1 MDQVNTKATF
11 AQDDLFERKRYM
23 DVCMKLIENH
33 PQDRG
38 ACTIAVDAP
47 WGVGKST
54 FLWMWIN
61 ELMKAQNDKS
71 TDGHTLAF
79 YYNAWE
85 SDFSDSAL
93 APLLYAI
100 CAHADKERNNDW
112 LLPEDD
118 SFLTDL
124 VSSSIGLLLTFAVY
138 HFSQDALIAQTA
150 GTTGQMTTKGLIG
163 LFSRYLHKDIE
174 EPEPGSIGETLDKQ
188 LEAQEKFRDALSNLA
203 SKFGRVIIFIDELD
217 RCKPT
222 FAIETLEAIKHYF
235 DVPGLS
241 FVFGVDMT
249 QLGHAIGGRYGNS
262 MDTGGYLSKFFDHQV
277 RLSKPT
283 ASQMINAEQH
293 NIPKYNDNFLKPLS
307 EVFSACRITPRE
319 ISGIIKHANT
329 IWQYQF
335 RHLVTNNSYAPYIT
349 IVALLGMKTLRKEMY
364 DSFLHGN
371 IVAFKSEWEPDYP
384 SVYYHLESVSRMCNM
399 PDWQVVKETSDI
411 LNRSSASSLN
421 EHTAS
426 LYRMCYH
433 LADDEE
439 SSLMLFRDKL
449 SNLLE
454 LTI

>member
-33 PQDRG
+33 PEDRG

-61 ELMKAQNDKS
+61 ELAADDQPV
-71 TDGHTLAF
+71 TV

-85 SDFSDSAL
+85 NDQASDALTAILWAIFSSL
-93 APLLYAI
+93 SEQPEPTENVAPEKVNWRKGMK
-100 CAHADKERNNDW
+100 AHARE
-112 LLPEDD
+112 LIGSGATIAS
-118 SFLTDL
+118 SFLL
-124 VSSSIGLLLTFAVY
+124 NSAAANQLGNIVKIV
-138 HFSQDALIAQTA
+138 
-150 GTTGQMTTKGLIG
+150 
-163 LFSRYLHKDIE
+163 KDIVE
-174 EPEPGSIGETLDKQ
+174 GKEPPSVTTQ
-188 LEAQEKFRDALSNLA
+188 LVNSYESERAARKAFREHLAELATEAGKL
-203 SKFGRVIIFIDELD
+203 IIFIDELD
-217 RCKPT
+217 RCKPS

-235 DVPGLS
+235 DVPGMS

-283 ASQMINAEQH
+283 ARQMINAEQH

-454 LTI
+454 LTV